1 MNVLKTARALGF
13 AALLMAVAACAD
25 KPPSAKA
32 EPLGYSHLSMIR
44 LDVAELQII
53 PAYASSKRRPQVEH
67 LFRTPPQ
74 KAVEDWARD
83 RIRAVGRANRAMIVV
98 RRASVIEVPLKTKK
112 GLRGAFTKEPSERYE
127 AELEVE
133 LEIRDD
139 TGKRI
144 GWMTTTA
151 RRERS
156 VQEGMTEP
164 QRMAFWQRLTAE
176 LIDDMAKSFDQR
188 VSDHLG
194 KFRK

>member
-1 MNVLKTARALGF
+1 MNVTKTARALGL

-25 KPPSAKA
+25 KPPPAKA
-32 EPLGYSHLSMIR
+32 LPVGYSHLNMIR

-53 PAYASSKRRPQVEH
+53 PAYAAPKRRPQVEH
-67 LFRTPPQ
+67 LFKTPPQ

-98 RRASVIEVPLKTKK
+98 RRASVIEVPLKTKT
-112 GLRGAFTKEPSERYE
+112 GLRGALTKEPSERYE

-144 GWMTTTA
+144 GWMTTST

-156 VQEGMTEP
+156 VQEGMTEA

-176 LIDDMAKSFDQR
+176 LVNDMAKSFDQR
-188 VSDHLG
+188 VNEHLG

>member
-13 AALLMAVAACAD
+13 VGVLMAFAACAD
-25 KPPSAKA
+25 KPLPAKA

-53 PAYASSKRRPQVEH
+53 PAYASPKRRPQVEH

-112 GLRGAFTKEPSERYE
+112 GLSGAFTKEPSERYE

-144 GWMTTTA
+144 GWMTTTT

-164 QRMAFWQRLTAE
+164 QRLAFWQRLTAE
-176 LIDDMAKSFDQR
+176 LIDDMAKSFDLR
-188 VSDHLG
+188 VSQHLG